1 MNIKGNIINF
11 KKVEYVEFV
20 RCDEGKEIIFHFTSS
35 NTLKIKINT
44 EKLFVEL
51 KDIIEGELCGE

>member
-11 KKVEYVEFV
+11 KKVEYVEFIRGV
-20 RCDEGKEIIFHFTSS
+20 EGKEIIFHFTSN

-51 KDIIEGELCGE
+51 KDIIEGKLCDE